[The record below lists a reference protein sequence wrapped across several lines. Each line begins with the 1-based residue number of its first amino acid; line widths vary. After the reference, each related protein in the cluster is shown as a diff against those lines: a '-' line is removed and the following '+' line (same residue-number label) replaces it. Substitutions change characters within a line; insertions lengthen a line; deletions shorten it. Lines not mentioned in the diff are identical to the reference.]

1 MGTLLKADDLTK
13 GQFVAVH
20 SLSPLARLCRESID
34 EREASVPP
42 APVPLGFPLR
52 VLEVSLPFVACS
64 LLQPGGKESG
74 PMIIDLR
81 NVRLCRLSNR
91 FIEAIKAFPPESDQ

>member
-1 MGTLLKADDLTK
+1 MGILLKADDLTK

-20 SLSPLARLCRESID
+20 SLSPIARLCREQSD
-34 EREASVPP
+34 ERDTGGSP
-42 APVPLGFPLR
+42 APVPPGFPLR

-74 PMIIDLR
+74 PTIIDLR
-81 NVRLCRLSNR
+81 NVRLCRLNNG
-91 FIEAIKAFPPESDQ
+91 FIEAIKAFPPDSGE

>member
-1 MGTLLKADDLTK
+1 MGILLKADDITK

-20 SLSPLARLCRESID
+20 SLSAMANYCRERTE
-34 EREASVPP
+34 ERDASSPP
-42 APVPLGFPLR
+42 APVPPGYPLR

-81 NVRLCRLSNR
+81 NVRLCRLNNG
-91 FIEAIKAFPPESDQ
+91 FIEAIKAFPPDGAE

>member
-1 MGTLLKADDLTK
+1 MGILLKADDLAK

-20 SLSPLARLCRESID
+20 SLSPIARLCREHSD
-34 EREASVPP
+34 ERDAGSSP
-42 APVPLGFPLR
+42 APVPPGFPLR

-81 NVRLCRLSNR
+81 NVRLCRLNNG
-91 FIEAIKAFPPESDQ
+91 FIEAIKDFPPDSGE

>member
-1 MGTLLKADDLTK
+1 MGVLLEADDVTK

-20 SLSPLARLCRESID
+20 SLSTAARFCQELGD
-34 EREASVPP
+34 EREGNGPP
-42 APVPLGFPLR
+42 APIPPGYPLR

-81 NVRLCRLSNR
+81 NVHLCRLSHG
-91 FIEAIKAFPPESDQ
+91 FIEAIRAFLPNADE